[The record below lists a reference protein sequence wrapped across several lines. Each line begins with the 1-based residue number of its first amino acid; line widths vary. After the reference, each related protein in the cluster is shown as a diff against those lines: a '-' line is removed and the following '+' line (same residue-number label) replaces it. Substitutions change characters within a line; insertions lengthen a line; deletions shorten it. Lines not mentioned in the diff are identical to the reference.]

1 MHIALA
7 SCDDLLSWEV
17 DDWPLHSALLRMGHT
32 LTTPSWTDER
42 IDWGAFDVVVLRT
55 TWDYAS
61 QRQRFV
67 NWAARVGAQ
76 TRLLNSAEWVR
87 WNTDKRY
94 LRELADRG
102 IPTVPTVWLEPGDTP
117 DVQGALSSWGVETGF
132 IKPVF
137 GATARETLR
146 FASSTKGIEEANQHL
161 GRMLVDEPMM
171 LQPYLPSVERDGER
185 SAIVIDGEVTH
196 AVVKR
201 AVEGDYRVQDDH
213 GGTDAPVALEPAERA
228 LVEQAMAAV
237 DEPLLYCRVDM
248 LRGPDGNPLLIEM
261 EAVEPSLF
269 FRHGRSAAVRLA
281 EAIVRRA
288 QMG

>member
-17 DDWPLHSALLRMGHT
+17 DDWPLHSALLRKGHT
-32 LTTPSWTDER
+32 LTTPSWTDTS
-42 IDWGAFDVVVLRT
+42 IDWSAFDVVVLRT

-61 QRQRFV
+61 QRDRFV
-67 NWAARVGAQ
+67 AWAQHVGSK
-76 TRLLNSAEWVR
+76 TRLLNSADWVR

-94 LRELADRG
+94 LRELEERG
-102 IPTVPTVWLEPGDTP
+102 VATVPTVWLEPGDTP
-117 DVQGALSSWGVETGF
+117 DVGEALAGWGVSKGF

-146 FASSTKGIEEANQHL
+146 FHADEAGIREAQAHL
-161 GRMLVDEPMM
+161 KRMLATEPMM

-185 SAIVIDGEVTH
+185 SAIVIDGEITH

-201 AVEGDYRVQDDH
+201 ALPGDYRVQDDH
-213 GGTDAPVALEPAERA
+213 GGTDAPVALSAAERA
-228 LVEQAMAAV
+228 LVSQALRVV

-248 LRGPDGNPLLIEM
+248 LRGSDDQPRLIEL

-269 FRHGRSAAVRLA
+269 FRHGREAAIRLA
-281 EAIVRRA
+281 EAIERA
-288 QMG
+288 AEA